1 MDDSPEIKEKRMLK
15 GRFYYSVFN
24 ALNGAGYAL
33 QSGNLVLLYAKCLE
47 ASSAFIGILGAMPYV
62 GYLFVPLGRLLA
74 ARRGVVR
81 IFSSAWIS
89 RSVSLLFL
97 VCAPVVYYAGGS
109 KAALGLVAIGVFLF
123 NAFTGIG
130 IIGSMPVSGSLSSGP
145 DRGSFLIRLQIV
157 NIGITMLAGV
167 MVSFFLGRDPPL
179 PLYVILLCAGMGIG
193 IICGVFLSKV
203 PEPGGGASARGMGF
217 LTSFKNCLALPR
229 FGLLMVSLFLTAGIS
244 GAARTFLIVYSKD
257 VFDQSD
263 GMVSLYGAAG
273 YLGYVITGLFVKKH
287 IDKKNPIHLL
297 ILSGAFGLAGM
308 LLLIL
313 LSRPLVSHPVISPVF
328 LFFVFFIIFG
338 GTMNREGI
346 LNVYFLKFVPEKYT
360 LDMGM
365 AYFFLCAGS
374 GIVFSFLAGVFLD
387 QCALMG
393 LDPVFFFGLL
403 YAILCVFLCAGIFLQ
418 SRLPSLSA
426 RS

>member
-1 MDDSPEIKEKRMLK
+1 MLK

-24 ALNGAGYAL
+24 ALTGAGFSL

-47 ASSAFIGILGAMPYV
+47 ASAAFIGILGAMAYV

-74 ARRGVVR
+74 TRRGVVR
-81 IFSSAWIS
+81 IYSSAWIL
-89 RSVSLLFL
+89 RAVSLLFL
-97 VCAPVVYYAGGS
+97 VFAPAAYYAGGGGS

-123 NAFTGIG
+123 NAFIGIG
-130 IIGSMPVSGSLSSGP
+130 TIGSMPLSSSLSSGP

-157 NIGITMLAGV
+157 NTGTAMLAGV
-167 MVSFFLGRDPPL
+167 MVAFFLGREPPL
-179 PLYVILLCAGMGIG
+179 SVYVILLCAGIGVGITS
-193 IICGVFLSKV
+193 GVFLGKV
-203 PEPGGGASARGMGF
+203 PEPGGGAFTRGTGF
-217 LTSFKNCLALPR
+217 LNSFKNCLALPR

-244 GAARTFLIVYSKD
+244 GAARTFLVVYSKD
-257 VFDQSD
+257 VFGQSD

-273 YLGYVITGLFVKKH
+273 YLGVVITGLFVKKY

-297 ILSGAFGLAGM
+297 ILSGVFGLAGM

-313 LSRPLVSHPVISPVF
+313 LSRPLLSYPVIAPVF
-328 LFFVFFIIFG
+328 LFLVFFIIHG
-338 GTMNREGI
+338 GTSNREGI
-346 LNVYFLKFVPEKYT
+346 LSVYFLNFVPEKYT

-365 AYFFLCAGS
+365 AYYYLSAGS

-387 QCALMG
+387 HCALMG
-393 LDPVFFFGLL
+393 LEPAFFFGLL

-418 SRLPSLSA
+418 SKLPSLSA